1 MRFISGLRAAAIAG
15 ALLLPPGAELAQ
27 AGGFGGGGGG
37 GGHGGGGGG
46 FGGGFGHGRPATGVG
61 AYAPGQGP
69 TGAAGLGLGTN
80 RHGVLNGFWGGYGG
94 GYGGGGDAIS
104 AGNSTNVY
112 TYNHYD
118 NRRRDGGFYGGG
130 GVFYPDDG
138 YSRLYTIR
146 RPGGYDD
153 DYPSY
158 GPTGYAPQ
166 TVYRPSQHIFYLPGN
181 NRRAARKSA
190 RRDSED

>member
-1 MRFISGLRAAAIAG
+1 MRFISGIRAVAVVG
-15 ALLLPPGAELAQ
+15 ALALAPGASLAQ
-27 AGGFGGGGGG
+27 AG

-46 FGGGFGHGRPATGVG
+46 GFGGGGFGHGLPATGVG
-61 AYAPGQGP
+61 AYARGQGP
-69 TGAAGLGLGTN
+69 TGAAGLGLGAN

-94 GYGGGGDAIS
+94 GGGGDAIS
-104 AGNSTNVY
+104 QDNQTNVY
-112 TYNHYD
+112 TYNHFD

-146 RPGGYDD
+146 PPGGYEDAA
-153 DYPSY
+153 PVY

-166 TVYRPSQHIFYLPGN
+166 TVYRPSQHIFYLPDN
-181 NRRAARKSA
+181 NRRATRKHARH
-190 RRDSED
+190 EGGY

>member
-15 ALLLPPGAELAQ
+15 ALMLLPGAELAQ
-27 AGGFGGGGGG
+27 AGGFG

-46 FGGGFGHGRPATGVG
+46 FGGGFRGLPAVGVG
-61 AYAPGQGP
+61 AYARGQGP
-69 TGAAGLGLGTN
+69 TGAAGLGLGAN
-80 RHGVLNGFWGGYGG
+80 RHGVLNGFWGG
-94 GYGGGGDAIS
+94 GYGGGGGGDAVS
-104 AGNSTNVY
+104 MGNATSVY

-153 DYPSY
+153 DYPTY

-166 TVYRPSQHIFYLPGN
+166 TVYRPSQHIFYLPDN
-181 NRRAARKSA
+181 NRGPTRKSA
-190 RRDSED
+190 RRNSVD